1 VATTVT
7 MTVGDDS
14 EDVAG
19 RRRDG
24 CVNNEEDECGR
35 GVEVVG
41 LRLVLA

>member
-24 CVNNEEDECGR
+24 CVNNEDECGR